1 MDQKILN
8 HNSISNLH
16 RDEVSNL
23 PAISKNADD
32 QIPYDEII
40 PDISQS
46 LPRDGISSDL
56 NTSLINVV
64 LPRDGHTKVD
74 FINPPILVAHN
85 LIQDIVDP
93 PSSKYTLPSYLKTQ
107 PPNIQVLEGYK

>member
-40 PDISQS
+40 LDISQS
-46 LPRDGISSDL
+46 LLGMLSPQI
-56 NTSLINVV
+56 
-64 LPRDGHTKVD
+64 
-74 FINPPILVAHN
+74 
-85 LIQDIVDP
+85 
-93 PSSKYTLPSYLKTQ
+93 
-107 PPNIQVLEGYK
+107 